1 MNDVKL
7 LGRLAKD
14 PVLKDLSNGK
24 KVCYFTVACSRVPFK
39 RDSKAGTD
47 FVPCVAYSPVA
58 DIIGGKLK
66 KGERILVSSGSWRN
80 VNYVKDNKAIYLN
93 YCLVTGFEFVGMS
106 SQTMFQHL
114 FGERKYEH
122 SFYPFDELDGNFDD
136 SFLADDIDTIMK
148 VPSVED

>member
-80 VNYVKDNKAIYLN
+80 VNYVKDNKAVYLN

-114 FGERKYEH
+114 VREKMD
-122 SFYPFDELDGNFDD
+122 SALIDLDIDD

-148 VPSVED
+148 VSSVED

>member
-80 VNYVKDNKAIYLN
+80 VNYVKNNKAVYLN

-114 FGERKYEH
+114 VREKMD
-122 SFYPFDELDGNFDD
+122 SVITDLDIDD
-136 SFLADDIDTIMK
+136 SFLADDIDTILS
-148 VPSVED
+148 VPAKED

>member
-39 RDSKAGTD
+39 KDSKAGTD

-80 VNYVKDNKAIYLN
+80 VNYTKDNKAVYLN
-93 YCLVTGFEFVGMS
+93 YCLVSGFEFVGMS
-106 SQTMFQHL
+106 SQTMFQQD
-114 FGERKYEH
+114 RK
-122 SFYPFDELDGNFDD
+122 
-136 SFLADDIDTIMK
+136 
-148 VPSVED
+148 SVV

>member
-1 MNDVKL
+1 M
-7 LGRLAKD
+7 GRLAKE

-39 RDSKAGTD
+39 KDSKAGTD

-80 VNYVKDNKAIYLN
+80 VNYVKNNKAVYLN

-114 FGERKYEH
+114 VREKMDSGIT
-122 SFYPFDELDGNFDD
+122 DLDIDD

-148 VPSVED
+148 VPGVED

>member
-39 RDSKAGTD
+39 KDSKAGTD

-80 VNYVKDNKAIYLN
+80 VNYMKDNKAVYLN
-93 YCLVTGFEFVGMS
+93 YCLVSGFEFVGMS

-114 FGERKYEH
+114 VRERM
-122 SFYPFDELDGNFDD
+122 SYPIDELDGDFDD
-136 SFLADDIDTIMK
+136 SFLADDIDTILK
-148 VPSVED
+148 VPAKED

>member
-114 FGERKYEH
+114 VREKMD
-122 SFYPFDELDGNFDD
+122 SALIDLDIDD

>member
-39 RDSKAGTD
+39 KDSKAGTD

-80 VNYVKDNKAIYLN
+80 VNYTKDNKAVYLN
-93 YCLVTGFEFVGMS
+93 YCLVSGFEFVGMS

-114 FGERKYEH
+114 VRERM
-122 SFYPFDELDGNFDD
+122 SYPIDELDGDFDD
-136 SFLADDIDTIMK
+136 SFLADDIDTILS
-148 VPSVED
+148 VPAKED

>member
-14 PVLKDLSNGK
+14 PVLKDLNNGK
-24 KVCYFTVACSRVPFK
+24 NVCYFTVACSRVPFK
-39 RDSKAGTD
+39 KDSKAGTD

-80 VNYVKDNKAIYLN
+80 VNYVKDNKAVYLN

-114 FGERKYEH
+114 VREKMD
-122 SFYPFDELDGNFDD
+122 SALIDLDIDD
-136 SFLADDIDTIMK
+136 SFLADDIDTILS
-148 VPSVED
+148 VPAKED